1 MARKKT
7 IRKSPVAPP
16 WMKDSWK
23 SANRKPLGDFTMRD
37 IDAIISEVR
46 AETSSA
52 DYRPAKLSV
61 TLTRQQVVWLK
72 RLATSQNC
80 SVEELVM
87 NAVTA
92 YSWDLP
98 NLEEDRQYF
107 TNAIAGNTKE
117 MIREAKRLA
126 DYGAAQAKELGIK
139 LGDANR
145 IIHEGRRANRAKESA
160 PKKLDK

>member
-1 MARKKT
+1 MAHKKT

-92 YSWDLP
+92 YSWDHCCP
-98 NLEEDRQYF
+98 
-107 TNAIAGNTKE
+107 G
-117 MIREAKRLA
+117 
-126 DYGAAQAKELGIK
+126 
-139 LGDANR
+139 
-145 IIHEGRRANRAKESA
+145 HEF
-160 PKKLDK
+160 

>member
-1 MARKKT
+1 
-7 IRKSPVAPP
+7 V
-16 WMKDSWK
+16 
-23 SANRKPLGDFTMRD
+23 
-37 IDAIISEVR
+37 
-46 AETSSA
+46 
-52 DYRPAKLSV
+52 
-61 TLTRQQVVWLK
+61 
-72 RLATSQNC
+72 
-80 SVEELVM
+80 
-87 NAVTA
+87 
-92 YSWDLP
+92 SWDLP

-160 PKKLDK
+160 LKKLDK